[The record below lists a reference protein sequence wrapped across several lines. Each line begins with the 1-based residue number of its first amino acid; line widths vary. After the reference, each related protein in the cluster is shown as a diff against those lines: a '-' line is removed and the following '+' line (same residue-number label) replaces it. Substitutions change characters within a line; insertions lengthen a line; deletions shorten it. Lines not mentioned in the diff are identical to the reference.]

1 MIQPATTD
9 NFDAYID
16 MLGPC
21 TEEELFGDDDVNQ
34 KEDSD
39 ESQL

>member
-1 MIQPATTD
+1 MIQPVTTD

-21 TEEELFGDDDVNQ
+21 TDEELFGDDDDTA
-34 KEDSD
+34 EDYAD
-39 ESQL
+39 Q